1 MVRVMSFSGVLGLI
15 LSCMRVHAS
24 LYAAASS
31 KALAFCATF
40 DASIVG
46 SFVVGSTIVVFF
58 VATLRVVTVT
68 TDGISCLTDRWLWDR

>member
-1 MVRVMSFSGVLGLI
+1 MVRVMSFSGVLGVM

-31 KALAFCATF
+31 KAVAFCVTF
-40 DASIVG
+40 DSFTVG
-46 SFVVGSTIVVFF
+46 SSVFGSAIVVFL

-68 TDGISCLTDRWLWDR
+68 TEGISSLADRWL